1 MIPPPFDYHAPK
13 TLPEAIAL
21 LGKLGEDAKILSGG
35 QSLLP
40 LLKLRFASPGHLVD
54 IGRIPGLDYIK
65 EEGGFLRI
73 GALVREAALESNPLV
88 ISQYPI
94 LTDTAR
100 VIADPIVRNLATVC
114 GNLAHGDP
122 ANDHPATMLALG
134 ASVVLT
140 GPSGTRQV
148 PVASFFTGI
157 FTTALAANEV
167 LTEIR
172 IPVPPA
178 GSGGAYV
185 KLERKVGDFAT
196 AGAAAFLVLKD
207 GVIERAG
214 IGLTAV
220 GPTPIKA
227 TAAEASLTGKRADAA
242 AFAEAGKLA
251 ADATSPNPDRR
262 GQADYKKDMARVL
275 TIRALQKAARRAG
288 GN

>member
-1 MIPPPFDYHAPK
+1 
-13 TLPEAIAL
+13 LPQALELLARFGDEA
-21 LGKLGEDAKILSGG
+21 KVLSGG

-40 LLKLRFASPGHLVD
+40 LLKLRFAQPAHLVD

-73 GALVREAALESNPLV
+73 GALVREAALEASALV
-88 ISQYPI
+88 RSKYPI
-94 LTDTAR
+94 LVDTAS
-100 VIADPIVRNLATVC
+100 VIADPIVRNLATVA

-134 ASVVLT
+134 AEVTVT
-140 GPSGTRQV
+140 GPKGARTI
-148 PVASFFTGI
+148 PVARFFTGI
-157 FTTALAANEV
+157 FTTALEPTEV

-196 AGAAAFLVLKD
+196 AGAAAFLVLKGD
-207 GVIERAG
+207 VIERAG
-214 IGLTAV
+214 VGLTNL

-227 TAAEASLTGKRADAA
+227 ADAEKHLA
-242 AFAEAGKLA
+242 GKKPDEATFAEAGRLA
-251 ADATSPNPDRR
+251 AAATNPGTDRR
-262 GQADYKKDMARVL
+262 GAPDYKRDMARVL
-275 TIRALQKAARRAG
+275 TVRALRKAAERAG
-288 GN
+288 GK